1 MDRILLVEDSPMY
14 GRLVKARIEEQFDL
28 PVFWTR
34 TMKETVTLLDMAGDG
49 FSMALLDFN
58 LPDAPDGEV
67 IDQVLDRGISSIVF
81 TANMSDTVREHV
93 WKKKVADYILK
104 DDPSSLEYVIKAMVR
119 LRRNSSKLVLIADQ
133 SSPLRTAISELL
145 YVHRFRVVTAS
156 NGQDAL
162 EILARYPEICLV
174 ISGAEFEDMD
184 GCTLCRKIRE
194 SHPADSL
201 SIIGTWKG
209 EDATAGA
216 RFLKNGANDFIKQDF
231 LVEEFYSRINNC
243 IENLN
248 LIEKIKESAM
258 KDFLTGLY
266 NRRCF
271 FDRGEKLYTHTVEDG
286 EDLCCA
292 MVDIDYFKKVNDSF
306 GHDVGDKVIQRVA
319 QVLLEGV
326 GPDDIVARF
335 GGEEFCL
342 LLKGS
347 DKDRGWCLLEE
358 LRKNIQ
364 EHAMAT
370 TEKGESVF
378 VSISG
383 GLCASHLG
391 SLNEMIKTADDCLYR
406 AKQNGRNIIV
416 L

>member
-14 GRLVKARIEEQFDL
+14 GRLAKKRIEEQFDL
-28 PVFWTR
+28 PVFWTK
-34 TMKETVTLLDMAGDG
+34 TMKETVTLLDMAEDG

-67 IDQVLDRGISSIVF
+67 IDLVLDRGISSIVF
-81 TANMSDTVREHV
+81 TANMSDTVREYV

-104 DDPSSLEYVIKAMVR
+104 DDPSSLDYVIRAMAR
-119 LRRNSSKLVLIADQ
+119 LQMNSSKLILVVDQ
-133 SSPLRTAISELL
+133 SSSLRTAISELL
-145 YVHRFRVVTAS
+145 YVHRFRVVTAQ
-156 NGQDAL
+156 NGEDAL
-162 EILARYPEICLV
+162 EILVRYPEICLV

-184 GCTLCRKIRE
+184 GCRLCRKIRE
-194 SHPADSL
+194 IHPADSL
-201 SIIGTWKG
+201 SVIGTWKG

-216 RFLKNGANDFIKQDF
+216 RFLKNGANDFIRQDF

-243 IENLN
+243 IENLT
-248 LIEKIKESAM
+248 LIATIKESAM

-271 FDRGEKLYTHTVEDG
+271 FDLGEKLYIRTAEEG

-292 MVDIDYFKKVNDSF
+292 MIDIDYFKKVNDSF
-306 GHDVGDKVIQRVA
+306 GHDVGDRVIQRVA
-319 QVLLEGV
+319 QALLEGV
-326 GPDDIVARF
+326 GENDIVARF

-364 EHAMAT
+364 ENAMAT
-370 TEKGESVF
+370 TGQEEPVF
-378 VSISG
+378 VTISG
-383 GLCASHLG
+383 GLCAGRLG
-391 SLNEMIKTADDCLYR
+391 CLNDMIKAADDNLYR

-416 L
+416 S

>member
-14 GRLVKARIEEQFDL
+14 GRLAKARIEERFDL
-28 PVFWTR
+28 PVFWTK
-34 TMKETVTLLDMAGDG
+34 TMKETVALLDMAEGG

-67 IDQVLDRGISSIVF
+67 IDKVLEKGISSIVF
-81 TANMSDTVREHV
+81 TANMSDTVRGYV

-104 DDPSSLEYVIKAMVR
+104 DDPSSLDYVIRAMVR
-119 LRRNSSKLVLIADQ
+119 LMTNNSKFILIVDQ
-133 SSPLRTAISELL
+133 SSSFRTAISELL

-156 NGQDAL
+156 NGRDAL
-162 EILARYPEICLV
+162 EVLARYPEICLV

-184 GCTLCRKIRE
+184 GCSLCRKIRE
-194 SHPADSL
+194 IHPADSL

-216 RFLKNGANDFIKQDF
+216 KFLKNGANDFIRQDF

-243 IENLN
+243 IENLT
-248 LIEKIKESAM
+248 LIKQIKESAM

-271 FDRGEKLYTHTVEDG
+271 FDRGEKLYSRAVEEG

-292 MVDIDYFKKVNDSF
+292 MIDIDFFKKVNDSF
-306 GHDVGDKVIQRVA
+306 GHDVGDRVIQKVA
-319 QVLLEGV
+319 QTLRKGV
-326 GPDDIVARF
+326 GKNDIVARF

-364 EHAMAT
+364 ENTMTT

-383 GLCASHLG
+383 GLCTNPLSC
-391 SLNEMIKTADDCLYR
+391 LNDMIKTADDNLYR
-406 AKQNGRNIIV
+406 AKQNGRNLIV

>member
-14 GRLVKARIEEQFDL
+14 GRLAKARIEERFDL
-28 PVFWTR
+28 PVFWTK
-34 TMKETVTLLDMAGDG
+34 TMKETVALLDMAEGG

-67 IDQVLDRGISSIVF
+67 IDKVLERGISSIVF
-81 TANMSDTVREHV
+81 TANMSDTVRGYV

-104 DDPSSLEYVIKAMVR
+104 DDPSSLDYVIRAMVR
-119 LRRNSSKLVLIADQ
+119 LMTNNSKIILIVDQ
-133 SSPLRTAISELL
+133 SSSFRTAISELL

-156 NGQDAL
+156 NGRDAL
-162 EILARYPEICLV
+162 EVLARYPEICLV

-184 GCTLCRKIRE
+184 GCSLCRKIRE
-194 SHPADSL
+194 IHPADSL
-201 SIIGTWKG
+201 SIIGTWMG

-216 RFLKNGANDFIKQDF
+216 KFLKNGANDFIRQDF

-243 IENLN
+243 IENLT
-248 LIEKIKESAM
+248 LIKQIKESAM

-271 FDRGEKLYTHTVEDG
+271 FDRGEKLYSRAVEEG

-292 MVDIDYFKKVNDSF
+292 MIDIDYFKKVNDSF
-306 GHDVGDKVIQRVA
+306 GHDVGDRVIQKVA
-319 QVLLEGV
+319 QTLRKGV
-326 GPDDIVARF
+326 GKNDIVARF

-347 DKDRGWCLLEE
+347 DRDRGWCLLEE
-358 LRKNIQ
+358 LRKTIQ
-364 EHAMAT
+364 ENAMTT

-383 GLCASHLG
+383 GLCTNPLSC
-391 SLNEMIKTADDCLYR
+391 LNDMIKTADDNLYR
-406 AKQNGRNIIV
+406 AKQNGRNLIV